1 MLATGVTVSDPV
13 VVVGEALPSWPLSLS
28 DPDMRKKGFFYFL
41 SLPTSYILQPI
52 KEKKVS
58 FCRSRIDLPVEDAE
72 EVGEDEVGN
81 WWSTL
86 GCLTPDVIS
95 NNFQISKLKQLFI

>member
-1 MLATGVTVSDPV
+1 MGVTVSDPV

-28 DPDMRKKGFFYFL
+28 DPDMRKKGFFHYTYL
-41 SLPTSYILQPI
+41 HPISYILQPI

-58 FCRSRIDLPVEDAE
+58 FCRSRIDLPVELAE

-95 NNFQISKLKQLFI
+95 NNFLVCTLKQLYI